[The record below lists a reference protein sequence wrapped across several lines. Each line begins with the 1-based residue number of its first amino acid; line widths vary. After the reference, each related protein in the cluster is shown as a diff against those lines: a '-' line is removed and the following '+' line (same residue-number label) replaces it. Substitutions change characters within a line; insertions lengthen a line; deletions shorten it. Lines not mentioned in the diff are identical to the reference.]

1 MATHSSVLAWK
12 IPGTVEPGGLPSIGS
27 HRVRH
32 NWSDLAAAAARHKK
46 CYARSEDMKQDYLR
60 KICLYYMY
68 IYISILTI
76 ETNKQKPSYFILSSM
91 PIMCLVLEIEKKFRV
106 LPWRKSS
113 LSEKRDKKH
122 TTMNQLKYRI
132 GALWMG
138 EIQNGYPVSFPGLL

>member
-1 MATHSSVLAWK
+1 
-12 IPGTVEPGGLPSIGS
+12 
-27 HRVRH
+27 
-32 NWSDLAAAAARHKK
+32 
-46 CYARSEDMKQDYLR
+46 MKQDYLR
-60 KICLYYMY
+60 KICLYYVY

-132 GALWMG
+132 GAL
-138 EIQNGYPVSFPGLL
+138 